1 MKRGAFMAS
10 FTTGP
15 ISSSSEIDT
24 IRIEVLNNTASRKTS
39 TVRLYDLSFTPKR
52 RLISQS
58 VSLAAYATATIDVPA
73 LTLERWEAQ
82 VTAPSTSV
90 RLWAGGRSGGRNLP
104 GNTIINSEWIQYA

>member
-1 MKRGAFMAS
+1 MAS

-24 IRIEVLNNTASRKTS
+24 IRIEILNNTSTRKTS

-52 RLISQS
+52 RIVNQTI
-58 VSLAAYATATIDVPA
+58 SLAAFATGTIDVPA
-73 LTLERWEAQ
+73 SNIQRWEAQ

-90 RLWAGGRSGGRNLP
+90 RLWAGGRSGGRNLA

>member
-1 MKRGAFMAS
+1 MAS

-24 IRIEVLNNTASRKTS
+24 IRIEILNNTSSRKTS

-52 RLISQS
+52 RLISQT
-58 VSLAAYATATIDVPA
+58 VSLAAFGTGTIDIPA
-73 LTLERWEAQ
+73 SNIERWEAQ
-82 VTAPSTSV
+82 VTTTSTSV

-104 GNTIINSEWIQYA
+104 GNTVLNSQWIRYA